1 MTKKIDAKKIKDWL
15 SDNQEIS
22 FIDVREIGQHTAGH
36 PFFSI
41 SIPYSIFEFRLL
53 EIVPNKN
60 VRIILIDNDNG
71 ISDLAAKQVE
81 KLGYKNIFI
90 LESGVDGWLNAGF
103 KLFDGINVLS
113 KTFGE
118 LIEHKYHTPSITPN
132 ELFNKQQQKKDIIIL
147 DGRPFEEYEKM
158 SIPGSICCP
167 NAEIPYKVSSLVK
180 DAKTEIIV
188 NCAGRTRS
196 IIGAQALI
204 NFGIENKVY
213 ALENGTQGWFL
224 SDLKL
229 DYGKKNY
236 LDLEPN
242 KTEVEKLRSRIKFL
256 LNENKIEILNL
267 KKANNIISNKI
278 RSTYIFDVSSQKLTN
293 DVRNC
298 IQNVPGGQLVQATD
312 NFIGVLKSQVILLDK
327 GDLVRAGMTALWLKK
342 LNFDCYVLDIN
353 NEEIKS
359 LNLEDNKQYQY
370 QSYQK
375 QILNEL
381 QITKNYLIFDTR
393 YSEDFCKSRLKQST
407 WLIRSNLKDYDNLN
421 DEKIILVCDDNPK
434 INLIYED
441 LKTKFPEI
449 VLKIYHWDEED
460 VDRFSEYFDT
470 NEIQLGENFIDF
482 NFHTYLRHK
491 GNKEHANQYLK
502 WETGLIE
509 RMDKEETNFFKEL

>member
-1 MTKKIDAKKIKDWL
+1 
-15 SDNQEIS
+15 
-22 FIDVREIGQHTAGH
+22 
-36 PFFSI
+36 
-41 SIPYSIFEFRLL
+41 
-53 EIVPNKN
+53 
-60 VRIILIDNDNG
+60 
-71 ISDLAAKQVE
+71 
-81 KLGYKNIFI
+81 
-90 LESGVDGWLNAGF
+90 
-103 KLFDGINVLS
+103 
-113 KTFGE
+113 
-118 LIEHKYHTPSITPN
+118 
-132 ELFNKQQQKKDIIIL
+132 
-147 DGRPFEEYEKM
+147 
-158 SIPGSICCP
+158 
-167 NAEIPYKVSSLVK
+167 
-180 DAKTEIIV
+180 
-188 NCAGRTRS
+188 
-196 IIGAQALI
+196 
-204 NFGIENKVY
+204 
-213 ALENGTQGWFL
+213 
-224 SDLKL
+224 
-229 DYGKKNY
+229 
-236 LDLEPN
+236 
-242 KTEVEKLRSRIKFL
+242 
-256 LNENKIEILNL
+256 
-267 KKANNIISNKI
+267 
-278 RSTYIFDVSSQKLTN
+278 
-293 DVRNC
+293 
-298 IQNVPGGQLVQATD
+298 
-312 NFIGVLKSQVILLDK
+312 
-327 GDLVRAGMTALWLKK
+327 
-342 LNFDCYVLDIN
+342 VLDIN